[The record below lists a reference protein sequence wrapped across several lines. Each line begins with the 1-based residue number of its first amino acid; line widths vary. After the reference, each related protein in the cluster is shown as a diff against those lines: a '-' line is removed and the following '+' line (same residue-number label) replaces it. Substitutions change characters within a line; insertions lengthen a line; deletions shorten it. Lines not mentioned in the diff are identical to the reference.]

1 MLLAK
6 WVPTVWVRLCCVMIV
21 KPVVGQAVLC
31 NECKAVAGQAVLCNE
46 CKAIAGQ
53 AVLCKAVAGQAVL

>member
-6 WVPTVWVRLCCVMIV
+6 WVPSVMSV

-31 NECKAVAGQAVLCNE
+31 NECKAVAGQAVL
-46 CKAIAGQ
+46 
-53 AVLCKAVAGQAVL
+53 

>member
-6 WVPTVWVRLCCVMIV
+6 WVPSVMSV

-31 NECKAVAGQAVLCNE
+31 NECKASCWSGCAV
-46 CKAIAGQ
+46 
-53 AVLCKAVAGQAVL
+53 